1 MAYFNDK
8 VFAFSAKGLLAKKCY
23 IPEPIMYIL
32 LGITDY
38 LRCIADM
45 VDFNEKLII
54 TSEV

>member
-38 LRCIADM
+38 LYI
-45 VDFNEKLII
+45 LLGI
-54 TSEV
+54 TDYLRSMYS